1 MQYKALY
8 NKDYKAAFLTHLA
21 VGHGSG
27 RKSSGLVRRL
37 GNRRRARQAR
47 SRAASLVPR
56 GRGGR
61 GGGARRHARGSMIPR
76 EIGSLFYNRL
86 YMLAF
91 ISIFINVHVFV
102 IKYQSI
108 FEN

>member
-91 ISIFINVHVFV
+91 ITIFINVHVCHKIPEYF
-102 IKYQSI
+102 
-108 FEN
+108 